1 MADPGHPVE
10 SHDPLRRVSPRAV
23 DSAAI
28 AHLER
33 LTTRQASAAPS
44 PLGLAPSIGFGDR
57 LGLAT
62 PGHVAALREAG
73 GPIRGVFAQ
82 QSIREMTR
90 TGRSPE
96 TVLGAASE
104 ALATLDYHEPW
115 SADAD
120 HLKTPQDIHR
130 TLAAGFVLFT
140 LDPSEDVDQQADD
153 YDAAT
158 LAAKFQ
164 EAREFA
170 PWVEEYRHRSIGLDA
185 GTIEFDEWTVTRAAV
200 KYGKAIQRALALARF
215 VAEGAA
221 ALQQPYE
228 LELSI
233 DETAHPTTPAEH
245 YIIAEQFAKA
255 GVSLVSVAP
264 RFVGEFE
271 KGVDYKGDLSALE
284 ASLKMHAEIAE
295 RLGPYKVS
303 LHSGSDKLS
312 LYPALARVTRGRFHV
327 KTAGTS
333 YLEALRV
340 VARKDDALLREI
352 IDFARARFDEDK
364 ATYCVSAEVARLPA
378 PSEVRDPV
386 KLEQLY
392 LDRWEDVPRGKGF
405 TALGRQIL
413 HCTFGSVITNPHLGP
428 QLVQL
433 LENYPDEHCEILRRH
448 FVRHLQALKF

>member
-10 SHDPLRRVSPRAV
+10 SRDPPRRLSARTGAAPAV
-23 DSAAI
+23 DRA
-28 AHLER
+28 ER
-33 LTTRQASAAPS
+33 LTTPRAATPPS

-62 PGHVAALREAG
+62 PGHVAAIREAG

-90 TGRSPE
+90 TGRSPQ
-96 TVLGAASE
+96 TVMHAASE
-104 ALATLDYHEPW
+104 ALLALDYRDAW

-120 HLKTPQDIHR
+120 HLKTPEDIHR

-140 LDPSEDVDQQADD
+140 LDPSDDVDQQADD

-170 PWVEEYRHRSIGLDA
+170 PWVEEYRGRWVPLDA
-185 GTIEFDEWTVTRAAV
+185 GTIEFDERTVSRAAV
-200 KYGKAIQRALALARF
+200 KYGTALQRALSLARF

-221 ALQQPYE
+221 ALGQSYE

-233 DETAHPTTPAEH
+233 DETLHPTTPAEN

-255 GVSLVSVAP
+255 GIGLASVAP

-271 KGVDYKGDLSALE
+271 KGVDYKGDLAALE

-295 RLGPYKVS
+295 RLGPYKLS

-312 LYPALARVTRGRFHV
+312 LYPALARITRGRFHV

-340 VARKDDALLREI
+340 VAQEDDELFREI
-352 IDFARARFDEDK
+352 IEFSRSRFDQDK
-364 ATYCVSAEVARLPA
+364 ATYCVSAEVARVPA
-378 PSEVRDPV
+378 PSEMSDST

-392 LDRWEDVPRGKGF
+392 LDRWEDTPAGKGF

-413 HCTFGSVITNPHLGP
+413 HCTFGSVLTHPRLGP
-428 QLVQL
+428 RVVQL
-433 LENYPDEHCEILRRH
+433 LEACPEQHREILRRH
-448 FVRHLQALKF
+448 FVRHLEALKF